1 MDKSLVIGLTGPI
14 GSGKSVV
21 ASIFCDRGYVVI
33 DADKFAKKVVEK
45 GSSTLS
51 ELAKNFGDEII
62 NPDGTLNRKML
73 AQKAFSSKEST
84 SLLNSITH
92 PAILTLVKKE
102 IICLR
107 LK

>member
-1 MDKSLVIGLTGPI
+1 M
-14 GSGKSVV
+14 
-21 ASIFCDRGYVVI
+21 I

-102 IICLR
+102 IEELSV
-107 LK
+107 